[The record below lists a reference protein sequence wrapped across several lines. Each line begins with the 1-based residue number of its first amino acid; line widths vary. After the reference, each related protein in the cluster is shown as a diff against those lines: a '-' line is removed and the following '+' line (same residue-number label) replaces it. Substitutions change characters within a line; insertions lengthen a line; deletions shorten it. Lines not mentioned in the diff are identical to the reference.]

1 MDNIQYITLDVMNN
15 KTNNFVYTKQYDV
28 GREVVFS
35 FTDNGEPISLDGLTV
50 VFSMKKPDG
59 KVVIYSGAE
68 NLSVTTTTATLTFT
82 EQMTVLAG
90 KLPYQLSLIDGD
102 ENDIEEGTAVIIS
115 TVNGYI
121 ICDKAAVQNDD
132 IVSTSDGNYVAE
144 ATTAHESAESA
155 AQSAKIAQ
163 SYAVGGTD
171 YSHDGKSDTMDNAKY
186 YCETVENLYDKL
198 FTATKIVLPAN
209 GWSNNEQQVTC
220 EGVVAD
226 EDEQLIVVRPFG
238 SSVES
243 YVACGVLCTGQAR
256 NQLTF
261 KCTEVPTENLDVYVM
276 IQETINGGISN
287 VIVDGQSVVHGTVA
301 EIDLS
306 GKQDVLTPGNNIQI
320 NGSTISAT
328 DTTYSDFSGGASG
341 LVPRPQS
348 QSGKFLK
355 DDGTWATP
363 TNTTYSDFNG
373 SAHGLVPKPNTISGK
388 LLSDNGSWQEITGLD
403 YWTETETDI
412 YGVGERGKFTASS
425 GWIFNDINNIEI
437 WSTNYR
443 FEIRKKYPEKPC
455 LVGISWDYSSSAIT
469 AREFF
474 FVAPKTPDDYSDGC
488 WWQYTPT
495 DNPQSP
501 YYGTWFNPIY
511 DDTETFDPQTG
522 LPSYRRG
529 VWMSEFSY
537 KNQRWVVWAGD
548 IPTSSTG
555 SYWNE
560 NNNFQ
565 HFDYAA
571 VGGTAQTNLINYA
584 KYIIDI
590 SHAETTIPDVT
601 GISTDNHI
609 LYYNDDKEGNYDT
622 QNRSDAVYI
631 TKDGVFHG
639 SRFEDEDG
647 NAMMVD
653 KHITV
658 YLSPDPNNPGMY
670 IADKMLIGSGED
682 AIQDLMVDED
692 YTVDFVYRTKNSR
705 TGFTEDVH
713 FQLIDNCR
721 EEYYSDSF
729 MVFLSYGKTYGDTIP
744 TPTYYVASYGQEP
757 GVSPTDIRHLVP
769 MSNS

>member
-198 FTATKIVLPAN
+198 FTATKIILLAN

-220 EGVVAD
+220 EGVIAD

-261 KCTEVPTENLDVYVM
+261 KCTQVPTENLDVYVM
-276 IQETINGGISN
+276 IQETINGGLSN

-306 GKQDVLTPGNNIQI
+306 GKQDVLTPGDNIQI
-320 NGSTISAT
+320 SRSNVISATNTTYTPGNNVQINNNVISAT
-328 DTTYSDFSGGASG
+328 DTTYSIFTSSSNG
-341 LVPRPQS
+341 LAPAPQS
-348 QSGKFLK
+348 QSGKYLK
-355 DDGTWATP
+355 DDCTWDYPEGTTVIANPLGAATE
-363 TNTTYSDFNG
+363 D
-373 SAHGLVPKPNTISGK
+373 LRK
-388 LLSDNGSWQEITGLD
+388 LQIGDDIFSIPDDGIDLSLFDNW
-403 YWTETETDI
+403 WHVETETDKTLSTSI
-412 YGVGERGKFTASS
+412 GIGDRYSTSLTISKSTYTPSNVIVSDSEWIMQGGIELQ
-425 GWIFNDINNIEI
+425 GWDSVDNQYVLPYDYLYVFESENSISIHIKGINN
-437 WSTNYR
+437 S
-443 FEIRKKYPEKPC
+443 
-455 LVGISWDYSSSAIT
+455 GSSISKIT
-469 AREFF
+469 LIANW
-474 FVAPKTPDDYSDGC
+474 VIPKSGSGGGSGGAS
-488 WWQYTPT
+488 YT
-495 DNPQSP
+495 
-501 YYGTWFNPIY
+501 
-511 DDTETFDPQTG
+511 
-522 LPSYRRG
+522 
-529 VWMSEFSY
+529 
-537 KNQRWVVWAGD
+537 
-548 IPTSSTG
+548 
-555 SYWNE
+555 
-560 NNNFQ
+560 
-565 HFDYAA
+565 
-571 VGGTAQTNLINYA
+571 
-584 KYIIDI
+584 
-590 SHAETTIPDVT
+590 DVT
-601 GISTDNHI
+601 GT
-609 LYYNDDKEGNYDT
+609 L
-622 QNRSDAVYI
+622 
-631 TKDGVFHG
+631 
-639 SRFEDEDG
+639 
-647 NAMMVD
+647 
-653 KHITV
+653 
-658 YLSPDPNNPGMY
+658 P
-670 IADKMLIGSGED
+670 
-682 AIQDLMVDED
+682 
-692 YTVDFVYRTKNSR
+692 
-705 TGFTEDVH
+705 
-713 FQLIDNCR
+713 
-721 EEYYSDSF
+721 SDSTSIT
-729 MVFLSYGKTYGDTIP
+729 LSNAVIDSTKTFEFYTSVYGLNP
-744 TPTYYVASYGQEP
+744 TA
-757 GVSPTDIRHLVP
+757 VSVSSGSITLTFPAQQSAVDVKVRVW
-769 MSNS
+769 